1 VFLCSVGGTVMTVA
15 HEPFCEAHRQ
25 VVLVVEDEALVRM
38 NARDMFEDMGFEVVD
53 AADGKEALDLLESR
67 SDIDL
72 VFSDCRMPRMTGP
85 ELARTAARRW
95 PSLRIVLASAYHDLP
110 KPEWPL
116 ISKPYDAGTLE
127 RVVRL
132 SLGSERPVT
141 I

>member
-1 VFLCSVGGTVMTVA
+1 MAVSQDEVG
-15 HEPFCEAHRQ
+15 EAHRQ

-53 AADGKEALDLLESR
+53 AADGKEALDLLEAR

-95 PSLRIVLASAYHDLP
+95 PSLRIVLASAYQDLP

-116 ISKPYDAGTLE
+116 ISKPYDAGTVE

-132 SLGSERPVT
+132 SLGLPRSAA

>member
-1 VFLCSVGGTVMTVA
+1 MCRHVECSKLMS
-15 HEPFCEAHRQ
+15 ESDRK

-38 NARDMFEDMGFEVVD
+38 NARDMFEDMGFEVLD
-53 AADGKEALDLLESR
+53 AADGREALDVLESR
-67 SDIDL
+67 SDIAL

-85 ELARTAARRW
+85 ELAKTAARRW
-95 PSLRIVLASAYHDLP
+95 PSLRIVLVSAYHDMP

-132 SLGSERPVT
+132 SLSTPRSAS

>member
-1 VFLCSVGGTVMTVA
+1 MASAGTFVN
-15 HEPFCEAHRQ
+15 EADRK

-53 AADGKEALDLLESR
+53 AADGREALDVLEAR
-67 SDIDL
+67 SDVAL

-85 ELARTAARRW
+85 ELAKTVARRW
-95 PSLRIVLASAYHDLP
+95 PSLRVVLVSAYHDVSSR
-110 KPEWPL
+110 EWPVM
-116 ISKPYDAGTLE
+116 SKPYDAGTLE

-132 SLGSERPVT
+132 SLATPRGAA

>member
-1 VFLCSVGGTVMTVA
+1 MTVP
-15 HEPFCEAHRQ
+15 HDSDREEHRQ

-53 AADGKEALDLLESR
+53 AADGKEALDLLEAR

-72 VFSDCRMPRMTGP
+72 IFSDCRMPRMSGP
-85 ELARTAARRW
+85 ELAKTAARRW
-95 PSLRIVLASAYHDLP
+95 PSLRIVLASAYQDMP

-116 ISKPYDAGTLE
+116 IAKPYDAGTVE

-132 SLGSERPVT
+132 SLGLPRPAT

>member
-1 VFLCSVGGTVMTVA
+1 MTVPHDA
-15 HEPFCEAHRQ
+15 GHEEHRH

-38 NARDMFEDMGFEVVD
+38 NARDMFEDMGFEVID

-67 SDIDL
+67 PDIDL
-72 VFSDCRMPRMTGP
+72 VFSDCRMPRMSGP
-85 ELARTAARRW
+85 ELAKAAARRW
-95 PSLRIVLASAYHDLP
+95 PSLRIVLASAYQDMP

-116 ISKPYDAGTLE
+116 IAKPYDAGTVE

-132 SLGSERPVT
+132 SLGSTRPAT